1 MSALSRVEDFCVLR
15 SRPASSRLGKIL
27 QYIGRS
33 DKTAQLLLTFLGCP
47 RDDQCGPG
55 KRESKQLR
63 MPVQQSII
71 EVCSGALSRLR
82 F

>member
-27 QYIGRS
+27 QCIGRS
-33 DKTAQLLLTFLGCP
+33 DKTAQLLLTFSPCP
-47 RDDQCGPG
+47 RDEQCGPE

-63 MPVQQSII
+63 MAVKQEII
-71 EVCSGALSRLR
+71 KVCSGALSFLR
-82 F
+82 C